1 MKNKLIIACAILVTL
16 AFVIPLSYAIL
27 RSAANATGQITPA
40 EWSVELIDTGDNNH
54 LSVISGD
61 NNSSASYRVSI
72 TSTSEVDVIYS
83 IVVDDL
89 QDGINVTLDGTN
101 TQPSDNDKVI
111 FSEIG
116 TINYTDQN
124 KTKVH
129 TLTFTADADSQA
141 VIDKE
146 VNINVIARQVLP
158 N

>member
-1 MKNKLIIACAILVTL
+1 MKRKMILLSGMLIAASLVMPATL
-16 AFVIPLSYAIL
+16 ALF
-27 RSAANATGQITPA
+27 RSLAAANGQIVPA
-40 EWSVELIDTGDNNH
+40 EWNVELIDTGDNNH
-54 LSVISGD
+54 ISVISGD

-83 IVVDDL
+83 IIVDDL
-89 QDGINVTLDGTN
+89 QDGINVTLDGVT
-101 TQPSDNDKVI
+101 TLASDDDKVI

-129 TLTFTADADSQA
+129 TLTFTADADSEA

-158 N
+158 S